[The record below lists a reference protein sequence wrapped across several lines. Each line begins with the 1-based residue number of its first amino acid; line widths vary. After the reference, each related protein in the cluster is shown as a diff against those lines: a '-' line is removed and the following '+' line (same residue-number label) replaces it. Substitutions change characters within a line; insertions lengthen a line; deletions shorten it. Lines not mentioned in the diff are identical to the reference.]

1 MDSSPPSPGPE
12 PRRGIRERDQ
22 APPVNVAPLP
32 RSPTLTD
39 RFDAMTQARITALE
53 DERNLLRAA
62 VDRLQARVDLLG
74 PENARL
80 TESLAN
86 AETNSVLATMLIAGG
101 GGIVSYATFF
111 TGQVAPALA
120 NLGAG
125 CLLGGI
131 AVMAFQTIRRWQRR

>member
-1 MDSSPPSPGPE
+1 MDSSPPPAGPE
-12 PRRGIRERDQ
+12 PRKGIRESDQ
-22 APPVNVAPLP
+22 APPVTAAPLP
-32 RSPTLTD
+32 RSPTPTD
-39 RFDAMTQARITALE
+39 RLEAMTLARITALE
-53 DERNLLRAA
+53 AERDLHRTT
-62 VDRLQARVDLLG
+62 VERLQARVDLLG

-80 TESLAN
+80 TEALAN
-86 AETNSVLATMLIAGG
+86 AEMNSVLATMLIGGG

-131 AVMAFQTIRRWQRR
+131 AVMAFQTLRRWRRR